1 MFEVL
6 RNLGFQ
12 IEIHHHAEAILTH
25 DMPNAATEIESV
37 LASARVPSEELVR
50 GEGGEGLLT
59 QRLRC
64 ALNNDNGWRKHNF
77 EVKRIVD
84 GVEIF

>member
-12 IEIHHHAEAILTH
+12 IEMHHHAEAILTH

-50 GEGGEGLLT
+50 GGGGN
-59 QRLRC
+59 R
-64 ALNNDNGWRKHNF
+64 
-77 EVKRIVD
+77 
-84 GVEIF
+84 